1 MMNLFEYLKNDALKI
16 YMNKFLLIILSC
28 IFVSSC
34 INDSRVK
41 NITSLSEFLID
52 FTNAHELN
60 FEEKVDTFYYIPL
73 ETGKNNLLGEI
84 NKIQIDSVISVLD
97 GMNQTIHLYS
107 MNGNLLTV
115 IDKKGMGPGEYVQLG
130 DFYTSAKERYVE
142 LLDPMK
148 KKIIRYDF
156 SGNFMK
162 EISLPF
168 PNGVSRFTKINDYYV
183 FDQQTRRNEDKW
195 KYSIVI
201 ISENGRIINKFFPYT
216 KYADIIL
223 SSRSSFYHINNELY
237 YVPTYCDTIFVL
249 DEKSVTPKYSVNFL
263 DKWVDES
270 FVYAT
275 VKNPMDF
282 INQLK
287 DCDFIT
293 FLNVLETDST
303 IWLDFMYKEQKY
315 CTLINKSNL
324 KVSTYSIH
332 ESKNCGDL
340 MGEVLTSWNNY
351 FVMPI
356 TAEQLNQKLGLK
368 GENDDNP
375 YIVFVKFKS

>member
-1 MMNLFEYLKNDALKI
+1 MIEKLFLSDK
-16 YMNKFLLIILSC
+16 YMNRILSIVFSC
-28 IFVSSC
+28 ILVSSC
-34 INDSRVK
+34 VNDSRER
-41 NITSLSEFLID
+41 NITSLSNFQID
-52 FTNAHELN
+52 FINAPELD

-84 NKIQIDSVISVLD
+84 SKIQIDSVISVLD

-107 MNGNLLTV
+107 LNGKLMTV

-130 DFYTSAKERYVE
+130 DFYTSSKERYVE

-148 KKIIRYDF
+148 KKVMRYDF
-156 SGNFMK
+156 SGNFIK

-168 PNGVSRFTKINDYYV
+168 PNGVSRFTKFNGYYL
-183 FDQQTRRNEDKW
+183 FDQQTRRNDEKW
-195 KYSIVI
+195 KYSIVV
-201 ISENGRIINKFFPYT
+201 ISEDGKIINKFFPYT
-216 KYADIIL
+216 KYADILL
-223 SSRSSFYHINNELY
+223 SSRSSFYNINNELH
-237 YVPTYCDTIFVL
+237 YVPIYCDTVFAL
-249 DEKSVTPKYSVNFL
+249 DENSVIPKYSVDFS

-270 FVYAT
+270 FVYSE

-282 INQLK
+282 INKLK

-315 CTLINKSNL
+315 CALINKINL
-324 KVSTYSIH
+324 NVSTYSIN

-340 MGEVLTSWNNY
+340 MGEILTSWNNY
-351 FVMPI
+351 FIMPI
-356 TAEQLNQKLGLK
+356 NAEQLNQKLGLK
-368 GENDDNP
+368 GENDNNP
-375 YIVFVKFKS
+375 YIVFVQFKS

>member
-1 MMNLFEYLKNDALKI
+1 MNRILSIA
-16 YMNKFLLIILSC
+16 LSC
-28 IFVSSC
+28 ILVSSC
-34 INDSRVK
+34 VNDVRER
-41 NITSLSEFLID
+41 NITSLSNFQID
-52 FTNAHELN
+52 FKNATELN

-84 NKIQIDSVISVLD
+84 TKIQVDSVISVLD

-107 MNGNLLTV
+107 LNGKLMTV

-130 DFYTSAKERYVE
+130 DFYTSYKDRYVE

-148 KKIIRYDF
+148 KKVMRYDF
-156 SGNFMK
+156 SGNFIK

-168 PNGVSRFTKINDYYV
+168 PNGVSRFTKFNGYYV
-183 FDQQTRRNEDKW
+183 FDQQTRRNNDKW
-195 KYSIVI
+195 KYSIVV
-201 ISENGRIINKFFPYT
+201 ISEDGKIINKFFPYT
-216 KYADIIL
+216 KYADILL
-223 SSRSSFYHINNELY
+223 SSRTSFYNINNELH
-237 YVPTYCDTIFVL
+237 YVPIYCDTIFAL
-249 DEKSVTPKYSVNFL
+249 DENSVSPKFSVDFS

-270 FVYAT
+270 FVYSE

-282 INQLK
+282 INKLK

-315 CTLINKSNL
+315 CALINKRNL
-324 KVSTYSIH
+324 NVSTYSIH
-332 ESKNCGDL
+332 ESKDYGNL

-351 FVMPI
+351 FIMPI
-356 TAEQLNQKLGLK
+356 NAEQLNQKLGLK
-368 GENDDNP
+368 GENDNNP